1 MQQAVFCCSSDHSGK
16 ALHALR
22 FKFLRC
28 KKIKRRFL
36 FQKFFDQ
43 RGFSDKFHR
52 SASLYD
58 KLVYDNLVYIIRKGR
73 RKVNPWGE
81 FFSPVFQ
88 QENKW
93 KLLEIQ
99 YNKRDYDKSVYTT
112 RNKGDVLRLLEEK
125 TGSRPTPAACFLLL
139 DRKSGRMPF
148 IAPVLRFL
156 AGSGHLRPAYLP

>member
-1 MQQAVFCCSSDHSGK
+1 MAINFCVSPS
-16 ALHALR
+16 R
-22 FKFLRC
+22 Q
-28 KKIKRRFL
+28 L
-36 FQKFFDQ
+36 FQGTFLGKLQLFQTTFTTRCNFLAQ
-43 RGFSDKFHR
+43 RC
-52 SASLYD
+52 SLDMLFRCPHYD
-58 KLVYDNLVYIIRKGR
+58 KLIYDNLVYIIRKGR

-156 AGSGHLRPAYLP
+156 AGSGHLHPAHPP